1 MSENASAPGSGT
13 HEDSST
19 FNHSSTEKG
28 SDLPDDILTS
38 KETRAVKWSRLMV
51 LAALTA
57 SAIVSGAMTWYWSN
71 ESEMD
76 DFEARVRLQR
86 FFCQVEFN
94 V

>member
-1 MSENASAPGSGT
+1 M
-13 HEDSST
+13 
-19 FNHSSTEKG
+19 
-28 SDLPDDILTS
+28 
-38 KETRAVKWSRLMV
+38 VQLMV